1 MQNVKGVMKENV
13 ILNKSFEFAVR
24 IVNLYK
30 YLTTEKKELV
40 MSKQILRSGTS
51 IGANAEEADSGQN
64 KKDFIAKMNI
74 VLKEAEETC
83 YWLRL
88 LDRTDYIENKIFES
102 ILADC
107 NEIIAIVTAI
117 IVTARKNIKNNTP
130 NEK

>member
-1 MQNVKGVMKENV
+1 MKENV
-13 ILNKSFEFAVR
+13 ILNKTFEFAVR

-30 YLTTEKKELV
+30 YLTVEKKEFV

-51 IGANAEEADSGQN
+51 MGANAEEADSGQS
-64 KKDFIAKMNI
+64 KKDFIAKMDI
-74 VLKEAEETC
+74 VLKEAKETR

-88 LDRTDYIENKIFES
+88 LNRTDYIENKIFES
-102 ILADC
+102 MFADC

-117 IVTARKNIKNNTP
+117 IVKARKNIKNNTT

>member
-1 MQNVKGVMKENV
+1 MKENV

-30 YLTTEKKELV
+30 YLTTEKQEFV

-51 IGANAEEADSGQN
+51 IGANAEEADSGQS
-64 KKDFIAKMNI
+64 KKDFTAKMDI
-74 VLKEAEETC
+74 VLKEAKETR

-88 LDRTDYIENKIFES
+88 LNKTDYIENKIYES
-102 ILADC
+102 MLADC

-117 IVTARKNIKNNTP
+117 IVTARKNIKNNTI

>member
-1 MQNVKGVMKENV
+1 MKENV

>member
-1 MQNVKGVMKENV
+1 MKENI
-13 ILNKSFEFAVR
+13 ILNKTFEFAVR

-30 YLTTEKKELV
+30 YLTTEKKEFV

-51 IGANAEEADSGQN
+51 MGANAEEADSGQS
-64 KKDFIAKMNI
+64 KKDFIAKMEI
-74 VLKEAEETC
+74 VLKEGKETR

-88 LDRTDYIENKIFES
+88 LNRTEYIDNKIFDS
-102 ILADC
+102 MLSDC

-117 IVTARKNIKNNTP
+117 IVTARKNIKNNTI

>member
-1 MQNVKGVMKENV
+1 MKENV
-13 ILNKSFEFAVR
+13 ILNKTFEFAVR

-30 YLTTEKKELV
+30 YLTTEKKEFV

-51 IGANAEEADSGQN
+51 MGANAEEADSGQS
-64 KKDFIAKMNI
+64 KKDFIAKMEI
-74 VLKEAEETC
+74 VLKEGKETR

-88 LDRTDYIENKIFES
+88 LNRTEYIDNKIFDS
-102 ILADC
+102 MLSDC

-117 IVTARKNIKNNTP
+117 IVTARKNIKNNTI